1 MEKKD
6 FTKRYARRTRSTPA
20 EAADQI
26 DGVVNDLLRRLR
38 AGQPAPLPGLGTLLP
53 PAKPQP
59 QPDESGRRARTKI
72 KTKPKTKDATR

>member
-6 FTKRYARRTRSTPA
+6 FTKRYAQRTQSTPA

-26 DGVVNDLLRRLR
+26 DAVVNDLLRRLR

-53 PAKPQP
+53 TTKPQSP
-59 QPDESGRRARTKI
+59 PDETGRTRTKA
-72 KTKPKTKDATR
+72 KTKLKTKDASR

>member
-6 FTKRYARRTRSTPA
+6 FNKRYAQRTQSTPA

-26 DGVVNDLLRRLR
+26 DAVINDLLRRLR

-53 PAKPQP
+53 SAKAPSQ
-59 QPDESGRRARTKI
+59 QQEGGRRARTK
-72 KTKPKTKDATR
+72 TKAKLKAKGASR